1 MSGEQSKK
9 SGEHGERLAE
19 AFLKAIGWHQ
29 DLKGLTIPCTD
40 ANHIGSG
47 GNQRK
52 THGDDRVFIYHNP
65 FYESRTDIVHVSVKN
80 NIGGYPEKDGDLR
93 ASLKEHVLE
102 ANEIIAC
109 ARYDSIIHE
118 LTLAFSGRKR
128 LEHSGLLIWTSSH
141 NESFNRDVLS
151 SCAPARGLDDACTNN
166 VYVVDGGRIEFILA
180 ALDHAAREQNATY
193 RFFFPDTGLV
203 NKGDERY
210 GNFLPLELVVADML
224 PLKVDRPD
232 SQQLHLYVRQPFQEE
247 AYTRAIALA
256 LSLTGGWGRAV
267 RVGFPDYNSAQHAN
281 IAAKAKLPFDNRET
295 EISAFC
301 YIRSNLNA
309 LENF

>member
-1 MSGEQSKK
+1 MSGENSKK
-9 SGEHGERLAE
+9 SGEYGEKLAE

-29 DLKGLTIPCTD
+29 DLKALTIPCTD
-40 ANHIGSG
+40 SNHVGSG
-47 GNQRK
+47 GNPRK
-52 THGDDRVFIYHNP
+52 THGDDRVFIYNNP

-80 NIGGYPEKDGDLR
+80 NIGGYSEKESELR
-93 ASLKEHVLE
+93 TSLKGFVLE

-109 ARYDSIIHE
+109 ARYDTSIHE
-118 LTLAFSGRKR
+118 LTTAFSSRRR

-151 SCAPARGLDDACTNN
+151 ACAPARGFDDACIHN
-166 VYVVDGGRIEFILA
+166 VYLVDGARIDFILA
-180 ALDHAAREQNATY
+180 ALDHAAREQDANY

-203 NKGDERY
+203 NKGDERH
-210 GNFLPLELVVADML
+210 GKFLPLELVVADIL
-224 PLKVDRPD
+224 PLKVDTQD
-232 SQQLHLYVRQPFQEE
+232 SERLHLYVRQPFDEE
-247 AYTRAIALA
+247 ACTRAIALA

-267 RVGFPDYNSAQHAN
+267 RIGFPDYNESQHAH

-295 EISAFC
+295 DISAFC

-309 LENF
+309 LEAT